1 MFFKRN
7 DVTRNGENNQKPSRG
22 QLGLQVIL
30 SRSIAIFVAAM
41 LCVLWLC
48 QVVFL
53 DEFYRLIKTG
63 EIRSAAKAVR
73 VLARDGEYGDDVL
86 TAIGESY
93 NVCIDVYLMSE
104 NRAQLLGS
112 ARVLNRCALHST
124 DTKSKFLIYS
134 EAVKHDGEYIEY
146 FSFDADNRV
155 YQSVG
160 ETAYDGSNELTLIY
174 AEIAD
179 GALKP
184 SGMDADAQVLMIVN
198 STVTPI
204 SATVSTIYVLLS
216 VFSVAILVIA
226 IAFSYYISRKI
237 AAPIDRLSAA
247 ADEFG
252 KGARGVDF
260 AVGGYTE
267 IDRLSSALSY
277 AASEMEKTE
286 RLRRDLLA
294 NISHDLR
301 TPITLISGYG
311 EMIRDI
317 PGENTP
323 ENLQVIVSEAERLN
337 SLVSELLDYSKLIS
351 GALPFDFKE
360 YSLTEQVRSITARYA
375 EMLKSDGYTIVFDSD
390 SDCSVVADEAQIS
403 RVLVNYITNAASHSA
418 ESKLIRVR
426 QTVEDGWVKIYD
438 DDRGN
443 GIPKEELP
451 EIWERYYKLSRNG
464 SRASKGSGLGLSIV
478 KAIMERHGGAYGV
491 ISKLGVGSSFW
502 FALRMK

>member
-7 DVTRNGENNQKPSRG
+7 DVTRNGENNQKPPKQ

-63 EIRSAAKAVR
+63 EINAAAKAVR
-73 VLARDGEYGDDVL
+73 AMAKDGNYGDDAL

-93 NVCIDVYLMSE
+93 NVCIDVYLIGES
-104 NRAQLLGS
+104 RAQLLGS

-134 EAVKHDGEYIEY
+134 EAVKQGGKYIEY
-146 FSFDADNRV
+146 FSFDAENRV

-160 ETAYDGSNELTLIY
+160 EKAYDGSNELTLIY
-174 AEIAD
+174 AEVAD

-184 SGMDADAQVLMIVN
+184 GGMDTDAQVLMIVN
-198 STVTPI
+198 SAVTPI

-216 VFSVAILVIA
+216 VFSVTILLIAVI
-226 IAFSYYISRKI
+226 FSYYISRKI
-237 AAPIDRLSAA
+237 ARPIDQLSAS

-252 KGARGVDF
+252 RGVRGVDF

-360 YSLTEQVRSITARYA
+360 YGLTAQARSITARYA
-375 EMLKSDGYTIVFDSD
+375 EMLKSEGYTLTFESD
-390 SDCSVVADEAQIS
+390 RECSVIADEAQIS

-418 ESKLIRVR
+418 ESKIIRVR
-426 QTVEDGWVKIYD
+426 QVIEDGWVKIFVD
-438 DDRGN
+438 DHGS
-443 GIPKEELP
+443 GIPKEELS
-451 EIWERYYKLSRNG
+451 EIWERYYKVSLSG
-464 SRASKGSGLGLSIV
+464 ARAAKGSGLGLSIV

-491 ISKLGVGSSFW
+491 ISKLGSGSSFW
-502 FALRMK
+502 FGLRMK

>member
-1 MFFKRN
+1 MFFRRN
-7 DVTRNGENNQKPSRG
+7 DVTRNGGNSKKAPKQ

-53 DEFYRLIKTG
+53 DEFYRLIKTS
-63 EIRSAAKAVR
+63 EIKSAAKAVR
-73 VLARDGEYGDDVL
+73 VMVRDGNYDSEYL
-86 TAIGESY
+86 TAIGESHD
-93 NVCIDVYLMSE
+93 VCIDVYLMNE
-104 NRAQLLGS
+104 NRAQLLCS
-112 ARVLNRCALHST
+112 ASVLNRCALHST

-134 EAVKHDGEYIEY
+134 EAVKQGGKYIEY
-146 FSFDADNRV
+146 FSFDPENRV
-155 YQSVG
+155 YKSVG
-160 ETAYDGSNELTLIY
+160 EKAYDGSNELTLIY
-174 AEIAD
+174 AEVAD
-179 GALKP
+179 SASSKG
-184 SGMDADAQVLMIVN
+184 SILMIFN
-198 STVTPI
+198 SAVTPI

-226 IAFSYYISRKI
+226 VVFSYYISRKI
-237 AAPIDRLSAA
+237 ARPIDQLSAS

-252 KGARGVDF
+252 RGARGVDF

-267 IDRLSSALSY
+267 IDRLSSALNY
-277 AASEMEKTE
+277 AAGEMEKTE

-301 TPITLISGYG
+301 TPITLISGYS

-351 GALPFDFKE
+351 GTLPFDFKE
-360 YSLTEQVRSITARYA
+360 YDLTEQMRSITARYA
-375 EMLKSDGYTIVFDSD
+375 EMLKSDGYTLTFECDAS
-390 SDCSVVADEAQIS
+390 CSVIADEAQIS
-403 RVLVNYITNAASHSA
+403 RVLVNYITNAASHST
-418 ESKLIRVR
+418 ENKFIRVR
-426 QTVEDGWVKIYD
+426 QVVEDGWVKIFV
-438 DDRGN
+438 DDRGG
-443 GIPKEELP
+443 GIPKEELS

-491 ISKLGVGSSFW
+491 ISKLGEGSSFW
-502 FALRMK
+502 FGLRIHSR